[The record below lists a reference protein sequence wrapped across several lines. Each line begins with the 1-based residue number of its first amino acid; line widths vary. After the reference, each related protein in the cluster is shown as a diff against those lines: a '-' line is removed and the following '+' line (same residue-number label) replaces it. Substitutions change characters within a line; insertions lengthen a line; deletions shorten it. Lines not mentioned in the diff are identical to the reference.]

1 MKIAVRF
8 GHQLTGA
15 DGGAVGIVK
24 ETDVNR
30 RYGPK
35 VISKL
40 QALGHTVINVTP
52 PEAHRSLSDSL
63 NYGIN
68 LANSNNVDL
77 FVSCHVNAFMQVDKA
92 MGCEVVCSGSG
103 KGLDYAKKIVDELA
117 ALGFKNR
124 GGKSDER
131 GLAEIR
137 KTAMPC
143 VIIEPFF
150 MDSSVDVNVYKKVGD
165 EGIANA
171 IVKGITG
178 KTSNNTAPVVN
189 VVNNVVASAPI
200 QPSPATNT
208 GDLNSF
214 AFLQHE
220 FNSQFRARIA
230 EDNIPGPIT
239 ISKCPLVKQ
248 GARGNI
254 TKWIQNRLNKLG
266 FNCGVADGIFGNM
279 TANAVRA
286 FQKRYGLVADGIIGI
301 NTWRKLLGL

>member
-35 VISKL
+35 FIEKL
-40 QALGHTVINVTP
+40 KALGHTVINVTP
-52 PEAHRSLSDSL
+52 PEANRSLSNSL
-63 NYGIN
+63 NYGID
-68 LANSNNVDL
+68 LANKNNVDL
-77 FVSCHVNAFMQVDKA
+77 FVSCHVNAFMRVDKA

-103 KGLDYAKKIVDELA
+103 KGLEYAKKVVNELS

-124 GGKSDER
+124 GAKADER

-143 VIIEPFF
+143 IIIEPFF

-178 KTSNNTAPVVN
+178 ETSNNTAPVVN
-189 VVNNVVASAPI
+189 NVVTSTRVVEQSTTWNGYNMNKAKKVQNLVNGLGLARLDVDGKP
-200 QPSPATNT
+200 
-208 GDLNSF
+208 GDLSIA
-214 AFLQHE
+214 AFKKLPLARYANYHNDAYTDVICQLLGISTPAGYYYNRFVESKVIE
-220 FNSQFRARIA
+220 FQRAH
-230 EDNIPGPIT
+230 NLT
-239 ISKCPLVKQ
+239 
-248 GARGNI
+248 
-254 TKWIQNRLNKLG
+254 
-266 FNCGVADGIFGNM
+266 ADG
-279 TANAVRA
+279 AV
-286 FQKRYGLVADGIIGI
+286 GVNTLLV
-301 NTWRKLLGL
+301 LLR